1 MDAGT
6 HYRCTMKRSDRLIQ
20 TFLGEAPFDRRKFLG
35 NACKGIVGATVLG
48 EMAALTVQ
56 AQRATTSPDKAING
70 GSDTTPIQLKPRD
83 AATERKEEDLPSPMD
98 PDKRIRYAV
107 VGLGLLTLGE
117 IMPAFGECKY
127 SKAVALVSGNP
138 EKARKVA
145 TQYGIEQKNIYSYQ
159 NFDQIKNNPEI
170 DAVYIVLPNGMHE
183 EYTVRSAQAGKHV
196 LCEKPMA
203 NNSKEAQR
211 MIDACKKAGKK
222 LMIAYRIQYEP
233 NNRKAMEWTRSK
245 QYGTVKLIET
255 VNSQNIGDASQWRL
269 KKALAGG
276 GSLPDIGLYCLNT
289 SRFLLGEE
297 PESVMATLYSTPGDE
312 RFREVEESVLFQMR
326 FPSGA
331 LVNAS
336 TSYGVHESRR
346 YRCHG
351 DRGGW
356 FGLDP
361 AYAYKGLKMEVSQA
375 LDKSEWR
382 QTPSFG
388 QKNQFA
394 QEIDH
399 MSLCLLGNKDPY
411 TPGEEGLQDH
421 KIMEA
426 IYQSAQEGK
435 LVKLEKISRLDAFRG
450 TPPKSD

>member
-1 MDAGT
+1 
-6 HYRCTMKRSDRLIQ
+6 MKRSDRLLQ
-20 TFLGEAPFDRRKFLG
+20 SLLGDTAFNRRKFLG
-35 NACKGIVGATVLG
+35 NACKGIVGATVIG
-48 EMAALTVQ
+48 EMAALTLQ
-56 AQRATTSPDKAING
+56 AQEASTGPTKAVNG

-83 AATERKEEDLPSPMD
+83 AATERKEEPVPSPLD
-98 PDKRIRYAV
+98 PNKRVRYAI
-107 VGLGLLTLGE
+107 VGLGALSLNQ

-127 SKAVALVSGNP
+127 SKPVALVSGMP
-138 EKARKVA
+138 DKARKVA
-145 TQYGIEQKNIYSYQ
+145 SQYGIAEKNIYNYQ
-159 NFDQIKNNPEI
+159 NYDQIKNNPEI

-183 EYTVRSAQAGKHV
+183 EYTVRAAQAGKHV

-233 NNRKAMEWTRSK
+233 NNRKAMEWVRNK
-245 QYGTVKLIET
+245 QYGTVKLIDA
-255 VNSQNIGDASQWRL
+255 VNTQNAGDPSQWRL

-297 PESVMATLYSTPGDE
+297 PESVISTIYSTPGDE
-312 RFREVEESVLFQMR
+312 RFREVEETVLFQMR

-351 DRGGW
+351 DKGGW

-361 AYAYKGLKMEVSQA
+361 AFAYEGLKMELSQA

-382 QTPSFG
+382 QNPSFG
-388 QKNQFA
+388 QKNQFT

-399 MSLCLLGNKDPY
+399 MSLCVLGNKDPY

-421 KIMEA
+421 RIMEA

-435 LVKLEKISRLDAFRG
+435 PIKLEKIAKLDAFRG
-450 TPPKSD
+450 TPPKPD

>member
-1 MDAGT
+1 M
-6 HYRCTMKRSDRLIQ
+6 Q
-20 TFLGEAPFDRRKFLG
+20 TFLGDTPFNRRKFLG
-35 NACKGIVGATVLG
+35 NACKGVVGATVLG
-48 EMAALTVQ
+48 EMAALTLQ
-56 AQRATTSPDKAING
+56 AQRVPTGPDKAINS
-70 GSDTTPIQLKPRD
+70 GSDTIPIELKPRD
-83 AATERKEEDLPSPMD
+83 AATEKKEGAVPSPLD
-98 PDKRIRYAV
+98 PDKRVRYAI
-107 VGLGLLTLGE
+107 VGLGALSLNQ

-138 EKARKVA
+138 EKAKKVA
-145 TQYGIEQKNIYSYQ
+145 SQYGIDQKNIYSYQ
-159 NFDQIKNNPEI
+159 NYDQIKNNPEI

-183 EYTVRSAQAGKHV
+183 EFTVRAAQAGKHV

-203 NNSKEAQR
+203 NTSKEAQR

-233 NNRKAMEWTRSK
+233 NHRKAMEWVRSK

-255 VNSQNIGDASQWRL
+255 VNSQNIGDPSQWRL

-276 GSLPDIGLYCLNT
+276 GALPDIGLYCLNT
-289 SRFLLGEE
+289 SRYLLGEE
-297 PESVMATLYSTPGDE
+297 PESVMGTIYSTPGDE
-312 RFREVEESVLFQMR
+312 RFREVEETVLFQLR

-351 DRGGW
+351 DKGGW

-361 AYAYKGLKMEVSQA
+361 AFSYEGLNMEVSQA
-375 LDKSEWR
+375 LDKSEWK
-382 QTPSFG
+382 QNPSFG
-388 QKNQFA
+388 QKNQFTL
-394 QEIDH
+394 EIDH
-399 MSLCLLGNKDPY
+399 MSLCVLGNKEPW

-426 IYQSAQEGK
+426 IYQSAQENK
-435 LVKLEKISRLDAFRG
+435 PVKLEKISRTDAFRG
-450 TPPKSD
+450 TPPKAG

>member
-1 MDAGT
+1 
-6 HYRCTMKRSDRLIQ
+6 MKTSDRLLQ
-20 TFLGEAPFDRRKFLG
+20 SFLGDTPFNRRKFLG
-35 NACKGIVGATVLG
+35 NACKGVVGATVLG
-48 EMAALTVQ
+48 EMAALTLQ
-56 AQRATTSPDKAING
+56 AQQRPTTPDKSVNG
-70 GSDTTPIQLKPRD
+70 GSDTTPIQLKPLD
-83 AATERKEEDLPSPMD
+83 APTEREKEAVPSPMD
-98 PDKRIRYAV
+98 PGKRVRYAI
-107 VGLGLLTLGE
+107 VGLGTLTLNQ

-127 SKAVALVSGNP
+127 SKAVALVSGNA
-138 EKARKVA
+138 EKAQKVA
-145 TQYGIEQKNIYSYQ
+145 SQYGIASKNIYSYQ
-159 NFDQIKNNPEI
+159 NYDQIKNNPEI

-183 EYTVRSAQAGKHV
+183 EYTVRAAQAGKHV

-203 NNSKEAQR
+203 NTSKEAQR

-233 NNRKAMEWTRSK
+233 NNRKAKEWTRNK

-255 VNSQNIGDASQWRL
+255 VNSQNIGDPAQWRL

-289 SRFLLGEE
+289 SRYLLGEE
-297 PESVMATLYSTPGDE
+297 PESVLASLYSTPGDE
-312 RFREVEESVLFQMR
+312 RFKEVEETVLFQLR

-336 TSYGVHESRR
+336 TSYGIHESRR

-351 DRGGW
+351 DKGGW

-361 AYAYKGLKMEVSQA
+361 AFSYEGLKMEVSQA

-382 QTPSFG
+382 QNPSFG

-394 QEIDH
+394 LEIDH
-399 MSLCLLGNKDPY
+399 MSLCVLGNKDPY

-435 LVKLEKISRLDAFRG
+435 PVKLEKISRLDAFRG
-450 TPPKSD
+450 TPPKEG